1 MPLLAGRKGMCAL
14 ELATPRNK
22 DNRCSF
28 ESPAIAGLSSFP
40 KWSQSAVLA
49 GDLILP
55 INYAMNMTI
64 TNNSVVSFHY
74 TLNDA
79 DGKLL
84 DTSAGREA
92 FAYIQGQ
99 SMIVPGLERQLEGKK
114 AGDSLLAVVPAAEGY
129 GELDPS
135 LVHKV
140 PKDRFGGQNVEMG
153 MQFQAGSEEGG
164 QMGVFT
170 VIGVEDDVIALNGNH
185 PLAGVTLHFNVEV
198 INVREATKE
207 ELAHGHVHGEGGH
220 QH

>member
-1 MPLLAGRKGMCAL
+1 M
-14 ELATPRNK
+14 
-22 DNRCSF
+22 
-28 ESPAIAGLSSFP
+28 
-40 KWSQSAVLA
+40 Q
-49 GDLILP
+49 
-55 INYAMNMTI
+55 I
-64 TNNSVVSFHY
+64 TKNSVVSFHY

-114 AGDSLLAVVPAAEGY
+114 AGDAVKAVVPASEGY
-129 GELDPS
+129 GDLDPS

-140 PKDRFGGQNVEMG
+140 PADRFGDQKVELG
-153 MQFQAGSEEGG
+153 MQFQAGSEGG
-164 QMGVFT
+164 EMGVFT
-170 VIGVEDDVIALNGNH
+170 VIGIEDGVVVLNGNH
-185 PLAGVTLHFNVEV
+185 PLAGVTLHFNVE
-198 INVREATKE
+198 IKDVREATQE